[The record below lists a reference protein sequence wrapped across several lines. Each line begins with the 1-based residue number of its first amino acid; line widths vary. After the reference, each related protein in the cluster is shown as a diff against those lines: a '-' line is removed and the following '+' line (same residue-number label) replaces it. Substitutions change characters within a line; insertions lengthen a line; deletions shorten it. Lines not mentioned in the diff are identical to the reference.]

1 MSSLVKVRGYATA
14 SPPNARSIGPDVTP
28 HRITTEAPGSSA
40 RSRAASRE
48 RSRKATKGDEKTN
61 TLKEKTLFPL
71 RGGGVGGGRGG
82 GRGVRLLR
90 VALVIVAL
98 GLLFP
103 PPASAAAAAAAAVR
117 GAARRALHVR
127 ALGAGDVDGFRL
139 FVVAGFDV
147 ILDNLLLFRSFR
159 RRVKTRRWR
168 EGRRSVRGAPAQRGG
183 DDSVRRDSRKNNG
196 IGRARTDSPRKTPFA
211 VARGVENRKPKR
223 ALGTVTLSPPRGAD
237 GDAGEPSKRRDRAYD
252 AGARVISRRSKPRA
266 SPVSCLPCSPVSC
279 GRARFGAARERRVR
293 ARAPVR
299 ARAKR
304 KARKSPKFRE
314 REKTE
319 GTRGWRVA
327 PRTSRRE
334 RNPSEW
340 IAVWCTKISSEP
352 SSGVMNPKPFW
363 VLNHFTCARRRQEG
377 ASGNARSKPSKKNP
391 SVVVK
396 NIRGRERSAARRRGS
411 ARVASEEDV
420 RHAVRRRRH
429 TLPVSFVIVFRGGNC
444 DWRERRAYA
453 MAVGGCFRR
462 DKCFFVCCVTAVKK
476 ANRSVER
483 GDAVTSPFREDI
495 FAERHR

>member
-1 MSSLVKVRGYATA
+1 MYYQWKLSSLVKVRGYATA

-48 RSRKATKGDEKTN
+48 RSRKATKSDEKTN

-127 ALGAGDVDGFRL
+127 APGAGDVDGFRL

-147 ILDNLLLFRSFR
+147 VLDNLLLFRSFR

-211 VARGVENRKPKR
+211 VARGVENRKPKTETNADER
-223 ALGTVTLSPPRGAD
+223 WALSPSRRRVALTVTR
-237 GDAGEPSKRRDRAYD
+237 E
-252 AGARVISRRSKPRA
+252 SRRNA
-266 SPVSCLPCSPVSC
+266 VI
-279 GRARFGAARERRVR
+279 ARTT
-293 ARAPVR
+293 RAP
-299 ARAKR
+299 A
-304 KARKSPKFRE
+304 
-314 REKTE
+314 
-319 GTRGWRVA
+319 
-327 PRTSRRE
+327 
-334 RNPSEW
+334 
-340 IAVWCTKISSEP
+340 
-352 SSGVMNPKPFW
+352 
-363 VLNHFTCARRRQEG
+363 
-377 ASGNARSKPSKKNP
+377 
-391 SVVVK
+391 
-396 NIRGRERSAARRRGS
+396 
-411 ARVASEEDV
+411 
-420 RHAVRRRRH
+420 
-429 TLPVSFVIVFRGGNC
+429 
-444 DWRERRAYA
+444 
-453 MAVGGCFRR
+453 
-462 DKCFFVCCVTAVKK
+462 
-476 ANRSVER
+476 
-483 GDAVTSPFREDI
+483 
-495 FAERHR
+495 